1 MTTQLTFTCSKITIK
16 LQERRQSRHSGVFII
31 NIPLFFSVSK
41 VDYQK
46 INVKWQEVSK
56 GSLSNFASN
65 IKRIQAN

>member
-1 MTTQLTFTCSKITIK
+1 MTTQLTFTCSKITRTKTITSFWCFYH
-16 LQERRQSRHSGVFII
+16 QHST
-31 NIPLFFSVSK
+31 LFFSVSK

-56 GSLSNFASN
+56 GSLPNFASN